1 MKATAALIAEFVDLH
16 ERYQKA
22 DTRMLILQNSAVEGM
37 RNLGVGCVT
46 EKSREEF
53 ASLKKEIET
62 VLARM
67 KEICSSLD

>member
-1 MKATAALIAEFVDLH
+1 
-16 ERYQKA
+16 
-22 DTRMLILQNSAVEGM
+22 MLILQNSAVEGM

-62 VLARM
+62 VLGRM